1 MREQRIDQ
9 TPRCESGVAFELL
22 SRIIIMIR
30 KLLRALIRRPTV
42 GSIVF
47 LAAML
52 SANAI
57 TSAEPVGKNPD
68 NHESLSK
75 IVENLKSA
83 WNKNDADRIAE
94 LFLPDAIL
102 VLPTG
107 SVTRSRSEIRQRV
120 LAEWRG
126 KLKDSQLSYA
136 VEDVS
141 LLDNDTAVVTG
152 KYRLSG
158 VKILGFDQAPEG
170 PFIFRHKKQRG
181 RWMISKAEILR
192 HKAE

>member
-1 MREQRIDQ
+1 M
-9 TPRCESGVAFELL
+9 
-22 SRIIIMIR
+22 
-30 KLLRALIRRPTV
+30 
-42 GSIVF
+42 
-47 LAAML
+47 
-52 SANAI
+52 
-57 TSAEPVGKNPD
+57 SAEPVGKNPD

-75 IVENLKSA
+75 IVESLKSA

-136 VEDVS
+136 W
-141 LLDNDTAVVTG
+141 
-152 KYRLSG
+152 KM
-158 VKILGFDQAPEG
+158 FPC
-170 PFIFRHKKQRG
+170 
-181 RWMISKAEILR
+181 
-192 HKAE
+192 

>member
-1 MREQRIDQ
+1 VRADGIRI
-9 TPRCESGVAFELL
+9 AF
-22 SRIIIMIR
+22 SPSIMIR
-30 KLLRALIRRPTV
+30 KLSSALVQRYIPRV
-42 GSIVF
+42 AAVVF
-47 LAAML
+47 LAAL
-52 SANAI
+52 LWANAI
-57 TSAEPVGKNPD
+57 TSAEPVRKNPD

-75 IVENLKSA
+75 IVESLKVA

-107 SVTRSRSEIRQRV
+107 SAAQSRSEIKQRV

-126 KLKDSQLSYA
+126 KLKDTQLSYA

-141 LLDNDTAVVTG
+141 LLNNDTAVVTG
-152 KYRLSG
+152 KYRLNG
-158 VKILGFDQAPEG
+158 VKILGFDKAPEG
-170 PFIFRHKKQRG
+170 PFVFRHKKQHG
-181 RWMISKAEILR
+181 RWMISKAEIFR

>member
-1 MREQRIDQ
+1 MREQTIDQ

-22 SRIIIMIR
+22 STHHHDSKAIECSS
-30 KLLRALIRRPTV
+30 PTAYGR
-42 GSIVF
+42 GSVF

-52 SANAI
+52 WANSI
-57 TSAEPVGKNPD
+57 TSAEPVRKNPD

-75 IVENLKSA
+75 IVESLKAA

-107 SVTRSRSEIRQRV
+107 SAAQSRSEIKQRV

-126 KLKDSQLSYA
+126 KLKDTQLSYA

-141 LLDNDTAVVTG
+141 LLNNDTAVVTG
-152 KYRLSG
+152 KYRLNG
-158 VKILGFDQAPEG
+158 MKILGFDKAPEG
-170 PFIFRHKKQRG
+170 PFVFRHKKQHG
-181 RWMISKAEILR
+181 RWMISKAEIFR
-192 HKAE
+192 HKVE